1 MGYDVIRAHP
11 VHTQELEST
20 LAQLKATTAENLRIR
35 RQLDKLQR
43 ENSEMHLN
51 QKKSMKDGRELIE
64 RQQRWLMGTVRRM
77 KWVVSQKKQLEK
89 DLKSRSLYVGKL
101 ETKLLKQE

>member
-1 MGYDVIRAHP
+1 MAIENGKPSDALDI
-11 VHTQELEST
+11 HTIEE
-20 LAQLKATTAENLRIR
+20 
-35 RQLDKLQR
+35 
-43 ENSEMHLN
+43 
-51 QKKSMKDGRELIE
+51 GRDLIA

-101 ETKLLKQE
+101 ETKLLKKSKVQGE